1 MSMVARYWKVH
12 ILSPL
17 PRHLID
23 GFPRN
28 SAVTG
33 VEFRHPKWSSWSERD
48 GGYHLPVDWRVSVP
62 KWLGKS
68 QKKPF
73 TWLVLWLGG
82 PKTRFLQNPYSAVNQ
97 L

>member
-33 VEFRHPKWSSWSERD
+33 VEFRHPK
-48 GGYHLPVDWRVSVP
+48 
-62 KWLGKS
+62 
-68 QKKPF
+68 
-73 TWLVLWLGG
+73 
-82 PKTRFLQNPYSAVNQ
+82 
-97 L
+97 